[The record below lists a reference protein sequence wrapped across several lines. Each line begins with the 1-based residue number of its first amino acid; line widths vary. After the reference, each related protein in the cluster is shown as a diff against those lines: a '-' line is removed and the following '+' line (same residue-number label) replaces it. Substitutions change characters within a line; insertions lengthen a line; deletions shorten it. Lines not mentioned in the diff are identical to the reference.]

1 MAKLDR
7 LSWATC
13 DWFEVEGQR
22 FGIRT
27 TSPVVAGWVGHV
39 LTNYQRVEPPEPYH
53 DPLFSIVAEDD
64 SSVSGRTG
72 KRLHILYR
80 GTVDVVR
87 TLDIRSV
94 ARSFLYALETMTFP
108 ARDDAVYLE
117 ASVVQGCGTTVL
129 IPWFMVPM
137 VNTAGRQ
144 IRRSID
150 LALPGVVT
158 VALDH
163 EDGHLI
169 PVRRTLDLPD
179 NSLDV
184 FEGLVP
190 AGPQADERVMVEEET
205 RVDRVLVVGGR
216 SASSL
221 GPAPRGPAL
230 FNLGWS
236 IRNLGLLGG
245 RSVETVGRMLA
256 RSEVLEAR
264 WTTTPHL
271 VGVLGAAVNGGR
283 YLPDGTDG
291 GDA

>member
-13 DWFEVEGQR
+13 DWFEIEGYR
-22 FGIRT
+22 FGVRT
-27 TSPVVAGWVGHV
+27 TSPVVAAWVGYV
-39 LTNYQRVEPPEPYH
+39 LTNYPRVEPPEPYR

-87 TLDIRSV
+87 SLDIRAV
-94 ARSFLYALETMTFP
+94 ARGFLYALETMTFP

-150 LALPGVVT
+150 LALPGVMT

-163 EDGHLI
+163 RSGHLI
-169 PVRRTLDLPD
+169 PVLRTLDLPHD
-179 NSLDV
+179 ALDV
-184 FEGLVP
+184 FEDLVP
-190 AGPQADERVMVEEET
+190 SGPQTDVRAMVENET
-205 RVDRVLVVGGR
+205 PVDRVLVVGGR
-216 SASSL
+216 STSSL
-221 GPAPRGPAL
+221 GPAPRGTAL

-236 IRNLGLLGG
+236 ISNLGVVGG
-245 RSVETVGRMLA
+245 RSLETVGRMLA
-256 RSEVLEAR
+256 RSEVLEAH

-271 VGVLGAAVNGGR
+271 VDVLGAAVNGGR
-283 YLPDGTDG
+283 YLADDAG
-291 GDA
+291 GGQG